1 MNSKLLKILIIPL
14 LIILFSIIFS
24 KNNFSSFSQS
34 SNFSSTGF
42 SSTQGLKKIFINI
55 NWQNILLQVAKTTTE
70 REIGLMNRNQLE
82 KNSGMIFVFEQPK
95 VLAFWMKNTLIPL
108 DIIFLDKN
116 FNILNIENAYPQPW
130 VEDKNLKNY
139 LSNWEWMYVIELNLW
154 EAKSLG
160 LKPWDK
166 INIDEKNL

>member
-24 KNNFSSFSQS
+24 KDNFSSFSQS
-34 SNFSSTGF
+34 SNFSRTGF
-42 SSTQGLKKIFINI
+42 STTQGLKKIFINI
-55 NWQNILLQVAKTTTE
+55 NWQNILLEVAKTTTE
-70 REIGLMNRNQLE
+70 REIGLINRNQLE